1 MSEASTKQ
9 AVTGFK
15 VISFQV
21 KKAKEGETVK
31 LLLEASVDS
40 IGAGTC
46 DMGDVLKALLH
57 HQTGEVDVGLSV
69 FTDK

>member
-1 MSEASTKQ
+1 MTETVKQ
-9 AVTGFK
+9 AVTGFQ
-15 VISFQV
+15 VVSFQV
-21 KKAKEGETVK
+21 KKAKDGETVK

-46 DMGDVLKALLH
+46 DMGDVLKALLQ

-69 FTDK
+69 LINSK